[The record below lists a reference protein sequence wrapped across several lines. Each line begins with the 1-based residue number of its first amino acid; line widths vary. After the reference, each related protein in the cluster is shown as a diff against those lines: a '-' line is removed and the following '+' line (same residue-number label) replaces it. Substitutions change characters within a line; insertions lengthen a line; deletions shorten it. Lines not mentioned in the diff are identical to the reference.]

1 MGQLAT
7 SGWVSL
13 GGFILSTAAA
23 ATLQHINCCFL
34 FPEASVSRTSG
45 DWVKVSRSVQWGGRD
60 RLDGGGGAACQ
71 IAHPPPTRLVPSLA
85 PG

>member
-34 FPEASVSRTSG
+34 FPEASVFRTSG

-60 RLDGGGGAACQ
+60 RLRRGRGRGLSNCT
-71 IAHPPPTRLVPSLA
+71 PPPRPVPSLA